1 MSWLKAF
8 VDIWME
14 SRNGVEGAT
23 RGFSRKVSRRQSRR
37 MVLRPRVAA

>member
-1 MSWLKAF
+1 MSWVKAF

-23 RGFSRKVSRRQSRR
+23 IGTRRQARR
-37 MVLRPRVAA
+37 SYRRQVLRTRVA